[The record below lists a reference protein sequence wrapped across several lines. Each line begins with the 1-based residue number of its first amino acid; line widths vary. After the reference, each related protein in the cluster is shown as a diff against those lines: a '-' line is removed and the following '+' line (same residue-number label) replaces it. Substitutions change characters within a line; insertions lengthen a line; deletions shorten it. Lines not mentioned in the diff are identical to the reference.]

1 MSCLRDV
8 PENKESHMKLLRNVV
23 CVATIVGAASFALAA
38 DTPFTGTW
46 KLNLSKS
53 RLVGGTVTFT
63 PDAAGMRFTG
73 GGDSYLLA
81 SDGSASK
88 TSFGTAAW
96 KKIDDHTWQ
105 ETDMVKGRLDS
116 TNTWALSADGKTLTE
131 RVTGDKPAGGTFDD
145 TSVYVRTAG
154 SNGLAGSW
162 KNKEY
167 KGSTPGLMVIS
178 EAGDGLT
185 VHEPDFQVKAVGS
198 FDGKPGTVEGPS
210 IPPGS
215 SFVLKRINSHSF
227 KMTRTQNGKPFD
239 YSTWAVSPDGKVI
252 KTVWRTVGTNDPP
265 TIEVFE
271 RQ

>member
-8 PENKESHMKLLRNVV
+8 LENKESHMKLLRNVV

-131 RVTGDKPAGGTFDD
+131 RVRGTSRRAALSMIRLC
-145 TSVYVRTAG
+145 TSAPRA
-154 SNGLAGSW
+154 AMDW
-162 KNKEY
+162 Q
-167 KGSTPGLMVIS
+167 
-178 EAGDGLT
+178 EAGRT
-185 VHEPDFQVKAVGS
+185 KS
-198 FDGKPGTVEGPS
+198 
-210 IPPGS
+210 
-215 SFVLKRINSHSF
+215 
-227 KMTRTQNGKPFD
+227 TRAAPR
-239 YSTWAVSPDGKVI
+239 A
-252 KTVWRTVGTNDPP
+252 
-265 TIEVFE
+265 
-271 RQ
+271 